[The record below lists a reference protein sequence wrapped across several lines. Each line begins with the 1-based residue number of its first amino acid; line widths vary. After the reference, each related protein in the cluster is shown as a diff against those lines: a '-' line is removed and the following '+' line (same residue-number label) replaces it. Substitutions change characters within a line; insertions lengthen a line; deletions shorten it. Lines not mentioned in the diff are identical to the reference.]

1 MGISPDI
8 WFSTITEEWYGD
20 TLTPDQFQQ
29 MWQEFLSSPDVKY
42 LPANATPEDYHRL
55 YLQFIAPHISQADPW
70 FAQVTQAAYG
80 NTLTDNEVQQILKSF
95 LQLPEVLALPS
106 TARTADYHQL
116 YLRFLAQRILSVDPW
131 FQNAIV
137 KFYGEVTADEQE
149 RILLDFLGSPEV
161 LALPASATTEDYQRL
176 FVKFVSS
183 HLNLIHQTEA
193 ATATSPEA
201 VAQSKVLWSVFELLA
216 QMITTTSIAQI
227 RDSEVINYLTQKRNE
242 YAKMLSKVPLY
253 AGSGSVDLTLAND
266 LSKKGLEGYVTVTNN
281 LDNCNGIDHWNSTLN
296 VCEWYWTDGLI
307 VTGAT
312 LKARLSSVFQG
323 LVDQINATGRT
334 TVYYDSPSYKDG
346 TWSGGGYTKV
356 MVIKVVK
363 NDDGS
368 FTGYWKR
375 RGTDST
381 DESITDWNTIGTFK
395 QAEGD
400 VVTSVTDK
408 PVLVSLADSVYTTI
422 SPNTDPT
429 KFILGYG
436 GITLQD
442 LTASL
447 YANYIKSP
455 SHTSG
460 FTLYSGDWRD
470 DNYYYRNRLTMNI
483 IEESGVPK
491 VTLSLI
497 QDKTLSA
504 GDILPPRNQD
514 HTVNWDASTNTSTVL
529 QTTTSVLSTDE
540 TTFENRLS
548 SSFLTVWQDATAAQQ
563 IQLTGTSTLNS
574 YETSQSSGYQTY
586 AMNARDPKIAWKS
599 GVLGS
604 APVEGQ
610 SPSDYE
616 SNTLYTL
623 NAATRAKI
631 NQRLQSY
638 LSSISA
644 RMDVIGNTSDQQQQV
659 VDTSTSGLKTTNN
672 LINASIQQMMQ
683 ILSSMFR

>member
-8 WFSTITEEWYGD
+8 WLSTITEEWYGD
-20 TLTPDQFQQ
+20 TLTSDQFQQ
-29 MWQEFLSSPDVKY
+29 MWQEFLSSPEVKY

-70 FAQVTQAAYG
+70 FTQITQAAFG
-80 NTLTDNEVQQILKSF
+80 NTLTPSEVQELLKSF
-95 LQLPEVLALPS
+95 LELPEVLALPS
-106 TARTADYHQL
+106 SARAADFHQL
-116 YLRFLAQRILSVDPW
+116 YLRFLAQKILSVDPW
-131 FQNAIV
+131 YTNAIV
-137 KFYGEVTADEQE
+137 QFFGNVTTDEQE
-149 RILLDFLGSPEV
+149 RILLDFLGSSEV
-161 LALPASATTEDYQRL
+161 LALPTSATTEDYQRL
-176 FVKFVSS
+176 FVKFISS
-183 HLNLIHQTEA
+183 HLNLIHQAEA
-193 ATATSPEA
+193 ATAASPEA
-201 VAQSKVLWSVFELLA
+201 AAQSKVMWSIFELLA

-242 YAKMLSKVPLY
+242 YAKMLSEVPLY
-253 AGSGSVDLTLAND
+253 TGSGSVDLSLAKD
-266 LSKKGLEGYVTVTNN
+266 LSNKGVEGYVTIANN
-281 LDNCNGIDHWNSTLN
+281 LQNINVGHWGSTLN
-296 VCEWYWTDGLI
+296 VCEWYWTTGLI

-312 LKARLSSVFQG
+312 LKATLSTVLQG

-334 TVYYDSPSYKDG
+334 TVYYDSPSYHDG

-363 NDDGS
+363 NDDGT
-368 FTGYWKR
+368 FTAYWKR
-375 RGTDST
+375 RGTSST
-381 DESITDWNTIGTFK
+381 DESITDWNTVGTFK
-395 QAEGD
+395 QSDSD
-400 VVTSVTDK
+400 VVTKVTNK

-436 GITLQD
+436 NITLQD
-442 LTASL
+442 LSASL
-447 YANYIKSP
+447 CANYLKSTTP
-455 SHTSG
+455 SSG

-470 DNYYYRNRLTMNI
+470 SSSFYRNRVVINVTQEN
-483 IEESGVPK
+483 GNPK
-491 VTLSLI
+491 VSISLI
-497 QDKTLSA
+497 QDTTTGSPAK
-504 GDILPPRNQD
+504 NQD
-514 HTVNWDASTNTSTVL
+514 KTINWDACTLTSTVL
-529 QTTTSVLSTDE
+529 QSTSLSLSDDDE
-540 TTFENRLS
+540 TTIENGIN
-548 SSFLTVWQDATAAQQ
+548 SSFLTIWQNATAAQQ

-574 YETSQSSGYQTY
+574 YETSQTSGYQTY

-599 GVLGS
+599 GILGS
-604 APVEGQ
+604 SAVEGQ
-610 SPSDYE
+610 ELSDYE

-644 RMDVIGNTSDQQQQV
+644 RMDVIGNISDQQQQV

-683 ILSSMFR
+683 ILTSMFR